1 MQFLPALNQSTK
13 KKMENNQGRVMQLK
27 YLRHKAWQ
35 NARQQR
41 ARKKKNPNLRPKGK
55 TSDEWIKIANDY
67 TCEIKAI
74 QKGKL

>member
-1 MQFLPALNQSTK
+1 MNREEQDALN
-13 KKMENNQGRVMQLK
+13 ELGRLK

-41 ARKKKNPNLRPKGK
+41 SRLLKNPDYAQRVRPQFW
-55 TSDEWIKIANDY
+55 EQVANDY
-67 TCEIKAI
+67 TCQIKAI